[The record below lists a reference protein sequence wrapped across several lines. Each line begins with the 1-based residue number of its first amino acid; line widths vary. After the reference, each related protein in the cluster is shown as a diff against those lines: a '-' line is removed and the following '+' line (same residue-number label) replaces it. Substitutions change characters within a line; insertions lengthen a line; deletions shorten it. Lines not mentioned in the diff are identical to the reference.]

1 MILPIGFLVLDR
13 TVCNGLARRANSQPV
28 EGMDIIPS
36 RESGSRHV
44 IVYYYPQ
51 RRPQGYPRSA
61 CFRGPVHRRD
71 VTWTSHIP
79 DCGAWIFSFKA
90 ELLDCVRKEGRV
102 TLLNT
107 QSRRPLQPSPRS
119 LPLLHAHTRHI
130 WGPHQQ
136 CSGSCSAVRATKEAV
151 YWYRKAAEI
160 IIYGASHTSRRSLN
174 NIPGMQL
181 GQTPPS
187 CCHACM
193 CRLYPLFLVFKFESS
208 RKVKNLF
215 IKC

>member
-107 QSRRPLQPSPRS
+107 QEGPFSHRLARSPSS
-119 LPLLHAHTRHI
+119 THTRDTF
-130 WGPHQQ
+130 GDLT
-136 CSGSCSAVRATKEAV
+136 SSVAEAV
-151 YWYRKAAEI
+151 A
-160 IIYGASHTSRRSLN
+160 
-174 NIPGMQL
+174 Q
-181 GQTPPS
+181 
-187 CCHACM
+187 
-193 CRLYPLFLVFKFESS
+193 FELQKRQSTGTEK
-208 RKVKNLF
+208 RPR
-215 IKC
+215 